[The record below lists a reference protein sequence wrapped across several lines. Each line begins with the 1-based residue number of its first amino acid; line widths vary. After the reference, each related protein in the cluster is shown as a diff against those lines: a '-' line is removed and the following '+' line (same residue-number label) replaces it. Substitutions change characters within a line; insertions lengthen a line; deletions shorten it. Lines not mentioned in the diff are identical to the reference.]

1 MLTLAF
7 LVLTLGWYG
16 KQKHHLCQLNV
27 IYFRYFKYNFILGN
41 FKLISKCL
49 IIDKKWSHVLY
60 ESLLKASFEVKSCFL
75 DELFIRV
82 LSTTRQKSL
91 EIDGWMYFVVPRSQG
106 QTETYLDRPHHL
118 KHSKREAT
126 LLWLMIDRT
135 LTHISS

>member
-1 MLTLAF
+1 MFTLAL
-7 LVLTLGWYG
+7 LVLTLEWYS

-82 LSTTRQKSL
+82 STTRQKSL
-91 EIDGWMYFVVPRSQG
+91 KIDGAVYFLVARADRNIPRPTTS
-106 QTETYLDRPHHL
+106 L
-118 KHSKREAT
+118 KAFLQERSNIA
-126 LLWLMIDRT
+126 LAYDW
-135 LTHISS
+135 SYSNSYF